1 MGQERVAQGVGS
13 NDRIKEIR
21 KTRNK
26 DRSREK
32 NEVVSN
38 ESESMRD
45 ILRNGWHMQPL
56 SPAPVRSHWSDD
68 AGDMRAVSHIIWYTT
83 R

>member
-32 NEVVSN
+32 NECFYTEVVSN
-38 ESESMRD
+38 ESESKGHPM
-45 ILRNGWHMQPL
+45 
-56 SPAPVRSHWSDD
+56 
-68 AGDMRAVSHIIWYTT
+68 
-83 R
+83 